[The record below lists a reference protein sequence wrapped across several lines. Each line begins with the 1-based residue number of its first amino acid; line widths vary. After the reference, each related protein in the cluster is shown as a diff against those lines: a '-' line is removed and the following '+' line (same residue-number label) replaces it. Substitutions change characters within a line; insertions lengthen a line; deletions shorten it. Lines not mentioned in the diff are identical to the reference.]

1 MKARSETL
9 TFLTQNE
16 MKALLDKA
24 KQRGARDYAMILL
37 AYRHG
42 LRCSEIRTITIQN
55 LDLEAG
61 NIRCQRGKGSISNWQ
76 QLGKDEIKAVTVWLK
91 QRPKRDSPFLF
102 TSRKRSPVSRSQFYR
117 IVQEVGKA
125 AGLPPEKCHP
135 HILKHSVG
143 THLAN
148 AGMPVQ
154 VIQQRLGHRNI
165 QNTMKYLQVS
175 SAYVDRAF
183 DSALANGAVV

>member
-1 MKARSETL
+1 MKKRAETL

-16 MKALLDKA
+16 LKALLEGA

-42 LRCSEIRTITIQN
+42 LRASEICNITIEN
-55 LDLEAG
+55 IDLDAG

-76 QLGKDEIKAVTVWLK
+76 QLSKDEVKAVSQWLK
-91 QRPKRDSPFLF
+91 KRPNPPTPYLF
-102 TSRKRSPVSRSQFYR
+102 ISRKGSPVSRSQFFR
-117 IVQEVGKA
+117 IVQAVGKK
-125 AGLPPEKCHP
+125 AGLSPEKCHP

-175 SAYVDRAF
+175 SAFVDRAF
-183 DSALANGAVV
+183 ESAIANGAVV

>member
-1 MKARSETL
+1 MKARAESL

-16 MKALLDKA
+16 MKALLDRA
-24 KQRGARDYAMILL
+24 KQRGARDFAMILL

-42 LRCSEIRTITIQN
+42 LRASEVCNITIQN

-61 NIRCQRGKGSISNWQ
+61 NIRCQRGKSSISNWQ
-76 QLGKDEIKAVTVWLK
+76 QLGKDEVKAVVTWMK
-91 QRPKRDSPFLF
+91 HRPKSDSPYLF
-102 TSRKRSPVSRSQFYR
+102 TSRKGSPVSRSQFFR

-154 VIQQRLGHRNI
+154 VIQQRLGH
-165 QNTMKYLQVS
+165 
-175 SAYVDRAF
+175 
-183 DSALANGAVV
+183 

>member
-1 MKARSETL
+1 MGQA
-9 TFLTQNE
+9 
-16 MKALLDKA
+16 
-24 KQRGARDYAMILL
+24 
-37 AYRHG
+37 
-42 LRCSEIRTITIQN
+42 
-55 LDLEAG
+55 
-61 NIRCQRGKGSISNWQ
+61 
-76 QLGKDEIKAVTVWLK
+76 
-91 QRPKRDSPFLF
+91 LF
-102 TSRKRSPVSRSQFYR
+102 TSRKGSAVSRSQFFR
-117 IVQEVGKA
+117 IVQEIGKA
-125 AGLPPEKCHP
+125 SGLPPEKCHP

-175 SAYVDRAF
+175 SPFVDRAF